1 MYKLLL
7 PTGMIA
13 LLLSALTLAAQ
24 TPPDTTRTAPKQ
36 PPATTPQK
44 TAPDRGAIQTDK
56 PPSKSDAK
64 SDKQT
69 RRRRHNRVYLGVC
82 TIPVEDMSNRM
93 RRKLKLKDT
102 DGVIVVEVMPD
113 SPAEE
118 AGLKHGDI
126 ITHVNGKLIEDEDEL
141 CDDLNQLGP
150 GKTVKLDV
158 CRDGKKQ
165 EIKAELDE
173 SPAQEFAPP
182 HSGLEPGFQERF
194 SGRERELLE
203 RIDHLER
210 RLYHLENHLQDLERN
225 RSARGQ

>member
-1 MYKLLL
+1 MLL

-13 LLLSALTLAAQ
+13 LLLSALTFAAQ

-36 PPATTPQK
+36 PPAKKP
-44 TAPDRGAIQTDK
+44 APDRGASQTDK
-56 PPSKSDAK
+56 TPSKSDAK

-69 RRRRHNRVYLGVC
+69 RRRRHNRVYLSVC
-82 TIPVEDMSNRM
+82 TIPVENMSNRM

-102 DGVIVVEVMPD
+102 DGVIVVELVPD

-118 AGLKHGDI
+118 ARLKHGDV

-150 GKTVKLDV
+150 GKEVKLNV

-165 EIKAELDE
+165 EIKAELE
-173 SPAQEFAPP
+173 ETPPQEFAPARVGP
-182 HSGLEPGFQERF
+182 EPGFEERF

-210 RLYHLENHLQDLERN
+210 RPYHLENRLQDMERS
-225 RSARGQ
+225 RSVRGQ